1 VARHLGRILGRAPQ
15 ELIDL
20 GDRYL
25 IIVEMAGNARGSTV
39 AVRQPAAILDELGDG
54 GKIIREQRFSD
65 PAQARRMLGLRE
77 DDRQQQADRRRPR

>member
-39 AVRQPAAILDELGDG
+39 AVGQPAAILDELGDG